1 MKNKLSFGQFIPSPF
16 SLAILLSF
24 ATFIL
29 ALFYTSNPDPSRPYI
44 FTLLG
49 FWEKGFWELL
59 TFAMQMMLMLVLGN
73 VLALTP
79 AFNRLIDYLLRFA
92 RSTASAVVLVSIISL
107 LLAYLNWGLSLILS
121 ALLAERIGNLAR
133 KRHIEL
139 NYPLVGAA
147 AYSGLM
153 VWHGGFSGSAPLKV
167 AEKGHFLYDTIGQI
181 SPAETILSPLNLWVM
196 AATLVLIPLMFYLM
210 SRRKSGHYDLSRI
223 SFDKAQHLK
232 IIDKSASGAERL
244 DYYRWFSMAL
254 GLLML
259 VAVLLHF
266 WQNPDLS
273 ALNINTINLILFA
286 FSLLLYPNLKSFT
299 TSVSKAISNSTGI
312 MLQFPL
318 YAGIMGLMKYSGLTM
333 VFTQF
338 FIQISTAE
346 TFPLYA
352 MISAGIVNFFV
363 PSGGGQWAVQG
374 PVLVEA
380 AHNLGV
386 SIPKTIMALA
396 YGDELTNMLQPFWAL
411 PLLGITKLKAREILP
426 YSAVLMLLGFVIYA
440 AALIIF

>member
-1 MKNKLSFGQFIPSPF
+1 MKNKLSFGQFLPSPF
-16 SLAILLSF
+16 ALAILLSF

-167 AEKGHFLYDTIGQI
+167 AESGHFLEARTGVIPITD
-181 SPAETILSPLNLWVM
+181 TILSTSNILLFFAVIII
-196 AATLVLIPLMFYLM
+196 IPVVFYLM
-210 SRRKSGHYDLSRI
+210 GRQKDFDSGFEVTATRAEENDMTRG
-223 SFDKAQHLK
+223 
-232 IIDKSASGAERL
+232 KSAGL
-244 DYYRWFSMAL
+244 DGSRVFILITAL
-254 GLLML
+254 FMSS
-259 VAVLLHF
+259 AVIVSF
-266 WQNPDLS
+266 VFGDIT
-273 ALNINTINLILFA
+273 LNINTINLILFVA
-286 FSLLLYPNLKSFT
+286 ALFLYPDLRSFSSAASA
-299 TSVSKAISNSTGI
+299 SVSSTTGI

-318 YAGIMGLMKYSGLTM
+318 YAGIMGMMKYSGLTD

-338 FIQISTAE
+338 FIDISTTE
-346 TFPLYA
+346 TFPLFT

-374 PVLVEA
+374 PVIVEA
-380 AHNLGV
+380 AQNLGV
-386 SIPKTIMALA
+386 PVSKAVMALA
-396 YGDELTNMLQPFWAL
+396 YGDQLTNMIQPFWAL
-411 PLLGITKLKAREILP
+411 PLLAITGLKAGDILK
-426 YSAVLMLLGFVIYA
+426 YSFGIMIIGLILFALFLLV
-440 AALIIF
+440 

>member
-1 MKNKLSFGQFIPSPF
+1 
-16 SLAILLSF
+16 
-24 ATFIL
+24 
-29 ALFYTSNPDPSRPYI
+29 
-44 FTLLG
+44 
-49 FWEKGFWELL
+49 
-59 TFAMQMMLMLVLGN
+59 MQMMLILVLGY
-73 VLALTP
+73 VLALTKP
-79 AFNRLIDYLLRFA
+79 VNALISKLSLNITT
-92 RSTASAVVLVSIISL
+92 TASAAFWVTL
-107 LLAYLNWGLSLILS
+107 LTLLFGFLNWGLGLIFG
-121 ALLAERIGNLAR
+121 AVFARKLAESFSER
-133 KRHIEL
+133 KL
-139 NYPLVGAA
+139 KFNYPLIGAA
-147 AYSGLM
+147 GYSGLM

-210 SRRKSGHYDLSRI
+210 SKRKSGHYELSRI